1 MKNFLIAALGTL
13 VAFGVVTLVALE
25 GREVVVLKTVD
36 PGGRAR
42 ETRAWIAEENGEL
55 WIEAANPERGFYRD
69 VIAGSAIEIEWPDG
83 RHSYRAVPA
92 PNPQGHQKIRRLLR
106 AKYGWADRWIGL
118 LADTSSSIGIRLVE
132 MQD

>member
-1 MKNFLIAALGTL
+1 MKRSLIALVGAL
-13 VAFGVVTLVALE
+13 VAFGVVTLIALE

-36 PGGRAR
+36 PGGHAR
-42 ETRAWIAEENGEL
+42 ETRAWIAEENGEP
-55 WIEAANPERGFYRD
+55 WIEAASPERGFYRD
-69 VIAGSAIEIEWPDG
+69 VIAGSAIEIDWRG
-83 RHSYRAVPA
+83 GLRSYRAAPA

-132 MQD
+132 IQE